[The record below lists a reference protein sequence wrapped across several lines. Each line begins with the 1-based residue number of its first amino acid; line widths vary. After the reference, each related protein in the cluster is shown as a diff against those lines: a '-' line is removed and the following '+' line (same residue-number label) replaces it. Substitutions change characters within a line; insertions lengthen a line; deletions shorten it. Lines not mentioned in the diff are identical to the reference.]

1 MDESKTSAVK
11 STQDMIILT
20 NLRKQYGDFVA
31 VENTT
36 LNVKKGEFLTFLGSS
51 GCGKTTTL
59 RMIAGFEDP
68 TEGSI
73 LIGGK
78 HAEHLPPNKREVNT
92 VFQNYALFPHLT
104 IRENI
109 AFGLKLQKVKKAE
122 IKERVENIIKLVKLE
137 EHADKSPDQLSGGQ
151 KQRVAIARAIV
162 NNPKVLLLDEP
173 LGALDLKLRKEMQL
187 ELKQLQRELEITFIY
202 VTHDQ
207 EEALTMS
214 DRVVVMNKGRIEQVG
229 TAHEIYERP
238 QTKFVAQFIGE
249 TNLFE
254 DVEILEKNGNDYV
267 VAIGSEK
274 VSTDSMKDFK
284 PGEKVHI
291 SIRPENMKL
300 SRTPMEGRES
310 IAVTYDSNIY
320 VGNISKFVVFT
331 DQGMRLT
338 ASEFSED
345 ADTFNKGDKVYIN
358 WIPERAVMIRK
369 QEDRDE

>member
-1 MDESKTSAVK
+1 MDESKTSAIK

-214 DRVVVMNKGRIEQVG
+214 DRIVVMNKGRIEQVG

-284 PGEKVHI
+284 PSEKVHI

-300 SRTPMEGRES
+300 SHTPMEGRES

-331 DQGMRLT
+331 DQGRRLT

-345 ADTFNKGDKVYIN
+345 AGAFNKGDKVYIN